1 MQLQA
6 GLIFFL
12 AASTSAA
19 PAGSNNVLP
28 SSSSSVATTVAG
40 RQKSGNH
47 SDLWDLE
54 RRAVFVNG
62 CTKSDQRTVGAALR
76 LCTRVALEAA
86 TAATR
91 DAYNVELFFGYANA
105 FFLCLLRR

>member
-19 PAGSNNVLP
+19 PAGSNKHDSTLRAGVLP
-28 SSSSSVATTVAG
+28 FSSSSVATTVAG

-54 RRAVFVNG
+54 RRG
-62 CTKSDQRTVGAALR
+62 